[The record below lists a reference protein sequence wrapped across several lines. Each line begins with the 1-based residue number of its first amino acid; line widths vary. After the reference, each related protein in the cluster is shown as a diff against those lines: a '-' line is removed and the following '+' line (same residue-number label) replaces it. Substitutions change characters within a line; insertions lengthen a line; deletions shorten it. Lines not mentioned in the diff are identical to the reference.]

1 MKIRKFLKSVAF
13 ATSFSLSL
21 FYGNAQATVWTFTT
35 QGTIDFGV
43 DNNYFF
49 GTSTSLA
56 GLSYTDVITID
67 PTLYSFQFSDS
78 TTHYG
83 RDIQSGTATDMLT
96 VNGVTKT
103 FTWDLTVLD
112 TGLSYL
118 SNNVTQG
125 VPGIDEAQQFQQ
137 GKNIHGRYLNNNS
150 FVSSSVNALN
160 LGLNYDQ
167 NWSYNVQTGDF
178 AQTVIYS
185 INPNNIEDFFM
196 SGTPTFA
203 SINSVPAV
211 PEPENYA
218 MLMAGLSLMG
228 VVARRR
234 NIKVS

>member
-1 MKIRKFLKSVAF
+1 MKIRKFLKYVAMI
-13 ATSFSLSL
+13 ATFSLSL
-21 FYGNAQATVWTFTT
+21 FCGNTQASVWTFTT
-35 QGTIDFGV
+35 KGTIDFGI

-49 GTSTSLA
+49 DTSTGLA

-78 TTHYG
+78 TRHYG
-83 RDIQSGTATDMLT
+83 SDVQFGTATDMLT
-96 VNGVTKT
+96 INGVTKI
-103 FTWDLTVLD
+103 FTWDLNVLD

-137 GKNIHGRYLNNNS
+137 GKNTSGRYLNDNS
-150 FVSSSVNALN
+150 FVSSSVNVLN

-167 NWSYNVQTGDF
+167 KWSYNVQSGDF

-185 INPNNIEDFFM
+185 INPNNTEDFFM

-218 MLMAGLSLMG
+218 MLMAGLGLMG
-228 VVARRR
+228 VVARSR
-234 NIKVS
+234 NNKVA